1 MSYAAFGTVFKWN
14 SNAVGKLTA
23 INGIELS
30 VDTQDVTTHQSTDN
44 FKESI
49 PGLIDAGEVSLEGLF
64 NPADTDGQVAMLTDL
79 QARVTRACAIEF
91 PAITG
96 AVWSFNGFITN
107 LKIGDAA
114 VDGTIAFSATVKV
127 TGKPTLGITASA
139 GLSNMVLSN
148 SAVVTPAF
156 GAAVYDY
163 VATVLTGV
171 ASLTVT
177 PTAAA
182 GVITVNGVVV
192 ATGQASGAITLGAA
206 GSVTT
211 ITIVVTETNKAPK
224 TYTVRV
230 ARAAS

>member
-1 MSYAAFGTVFKWN
+1 MSQLAFGTKFNWN
-14 SNAVGKLTA
+14 GVEVAALTS

-30 VDTQDVTTHQSTDN
+30 VDTVDVTTHQSVDN

-49 PGLIDAGEVSLEGLF
+49 PGLIDAGEVAVEGLF
-64 NPADTDGQVAMLTDL
+64 RTDDVSGQQAMLADL
-79 QARVTRACAIEF
+79 TARVTRAASIVF
-91 PAITG
+91 PNNAT
-96 AVWSFNGFITN
+96 WSFNAFVTN
-107 LKIGDAA
+107 LKIGDAP
-114 VDGTIAFSATVKV
+114 VDGAIPFSATVKV

-139 GLSNMVLSN
+139 GLSNMALSN
-148 SAVVTPAF
+148 SAVMTPAF

-192 ATGQASGAITLGAA
+192 GTGQASGAIALGAA

-211 ITIVVTETNKAPK
+211 VTIVVTETNKAPK

-230 ARAAS
+230 ARAAT